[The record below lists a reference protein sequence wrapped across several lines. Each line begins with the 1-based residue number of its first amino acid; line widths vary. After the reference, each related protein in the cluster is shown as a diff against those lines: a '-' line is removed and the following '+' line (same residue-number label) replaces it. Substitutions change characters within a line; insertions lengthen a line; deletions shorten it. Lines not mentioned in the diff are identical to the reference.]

1 MFESCKDRDELVWM
15 YIGTIDS
22 CIRFYEVKAD
32 DPKDDFLKMSAK
44 KAMNRI
50 VELNAEF
57 EKRLSEL

>member
-1 MFESCKDRDELVWM
+1 M

-32 DPKDDFLKMSAK
+32 DPKDGFLKMSAK